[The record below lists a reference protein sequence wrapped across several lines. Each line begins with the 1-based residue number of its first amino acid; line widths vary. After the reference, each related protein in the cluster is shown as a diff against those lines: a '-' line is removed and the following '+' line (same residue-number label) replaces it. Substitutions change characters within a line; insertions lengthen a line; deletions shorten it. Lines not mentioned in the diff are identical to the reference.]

1 MMWDLQSAM
10 TGAGGAHYKD
20 VWFCSSAREERPKP
34 DKGKKVGRHPHCV
47 ICMKSKQGGVDA
59 ELSPG
64 CPPLSLPSKLLI
76 HVIQ

>member
-1 MMWDLQSAM
+1 M

-47 ICMKSKQGGVDA
+47 ICMKSKQGGWTQSSLLVVLPF
-59 ELSPG
+59 LSP
-64 CPPLSLPSKLLI
+64 PNS
-76 HVIQ
+76 

>member
-47 ICMKSKQGGVDA
+47 ICMKSKQGGWWTQSSLLVVLPF
-59 ELSPG
+59 LSP
-64 CPPLSLPSKLLI
+64 PNSLYT
-76 HVIQ
+76 